1 MALVKQ
7 RTHLPVIVD
16 PSHATGRPELVIPLS
31 LAAAAAGAD
40 GLLVEVH
47 PRPEEALS
55 DGPQALRPRELREL
69 MDRLAPVLDAVGRA
83 AWRPEHARRAAA
95 R

>member
-1 MALVKQ
+1 MKH
-7 RTHLPVIVD
+7 RTHLPVVVD
-16 PSHATGRPELVIPLS
+16 PSHASGRPELVLPLS

-47 PRPEEALS
+47 ARPEEALS
-55 DGPQALRPRELREL
+55 DGAQALRPRELREL
-69 MDRLAPVLDAVGRA
+69 MERLAPVLDAVGRA
-83 AWRPEHARRAAA
+83 HWHPEKARRAAA